1 MRFTRRGSGG
11 FQNRCRGRSHWF
23 KGWWSIGRSYLVPD
37 SRKGRFGQR
46 GGTCVLPTADPGI
59 SKIADAIGRVDSKAS
74 GRWAA
79 PTGWPIVERTD
90 LDNAAVDEF
99 YTHWIRGFSE
109 IDGVIDLTDS
119 KAGGRW
125 GAPTRRPIVE
135 RADSDNAAV
144 GLSAT
149 Q

>member
-1 MRFTRRGSGG
+1 MANT
-11 FQNRCRGRSHWF
+11 SH
-23 KGWWSIGRSYLVPD
+23 
-37 SRKGRFGQR
+37 GRFGKL
-46 GGTCVLPTADPGI
+46 GGWCALPSADQGI
-59 SKIADAIGRVDSKAS
+59 SKIAVEIGRTDSKAS

-79 PTGWPIVERTD
+79 PTGWPIVERAD